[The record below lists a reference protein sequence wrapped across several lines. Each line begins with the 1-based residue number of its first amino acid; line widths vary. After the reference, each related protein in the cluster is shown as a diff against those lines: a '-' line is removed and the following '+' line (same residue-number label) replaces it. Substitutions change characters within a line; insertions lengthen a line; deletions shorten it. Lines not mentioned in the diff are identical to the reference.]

1 MHWRDDAMPCEL
13 CGREAKGCKEA
24 IIDGAKMYVCP
35 DCIKY
40 AEGGVQHEEPVSQGT
55 YRALQPHRP
64 PTYKPRQAPPK
75 DIYKTMNKELV
86 SNWNHLIETSR
97 KKKGLTRE
105 ELGFKIGERTVTIA
119 KLENGDLRPSD
130 QMITKLEKELG
141 IALLEEVKETTTIQ
155 QTRSQMKYTLGDFIK
170 PDK

>member
-1 MHWRDDAMPCEL
+1 MPCEL
-13 CGREAKGCKEA
+13 CGRECKGCKEA

-40 AEGGVQHEEPVSQGT
+40 AEGGVQQEEPVSRGNLRPTQT
-55 YRALQPHRP
+55 YRP
-64 PTYKPRQAPPK
+64 PTHRPRQAPPK
-75 DIYKTMNKELV
+75 DIYKNMEKELV
-86 SNWNHLIETSR
+86 SDWNHLIETAR

-119 KLENGDLRPSD
+119 KIENGDLRPSD
-130 QMITKLEKELG
+130 QMIAKLEKELG
-141 IALLEEVKETTTIQ
+141 ISLLEEVKETPTVP
-155 QTRSQMKYTLGDFIK
+155 QTGSQMKYTLGDFIK

>member
-1 MHWRDDAMPCEL
+1 MPCEL

-40 AEGGVQHEEPVSQGT
+40 AEGGVQKEEPVNRGEFRPAQ
-55 YRALQPHRP
+55 AFRP
-64 PTYKPRQAPPK
+64 PTFKPRKAPVK
-75 DIYKTMNKELV
+75 DIYKSMEKELV
-86 SNWNHLIETSR
+86 ANWNHLIESAR

-130 QMITKLEKELG
+130 QIIAKLEKELG
-141 IALLEEVKETTTIQ
+141 IALLEEIKETPAVQ
-155 QTRSQMKYTLGDFIK
+155 QTRSQTKYTLGDFIK

>member
-1 MHWRDDAMPCEL
+1 MPCEL
-13 CGREAKGCKEA
+13 CGREAKSCKEA

-40 AEGGVQHEEPVSQGT
+40 AEGGVGVQQEEPVSRGNLPPT
-55 YRALQPHRP
+55 KAYRP
-64 PTYKPRQAPPK
+64 PSYRPRKAPAK
-75 DIYKTMNKELV
+75 DIYKSMEKELV
-86 SNWNHLIETSR
+86 SNWNHLIESAR

-130 QMITKLEKELG
+130 QMIAKLEKELG
-141 IALLEEVKETTTIQ
+141 IALLEEIKETPTVQPTQ
-155 QTRSQMKYTLGDFIK
+155 SQTKYTLGDFIK

>member
-1 MHWRDDAMPCEL
+1 MPCEL

-40 AEGGVQHEEPVSQGT
+40 AEGGVQLEEPVSRRSAT
-55 YRALQPHRP
+55 SIPVSRP
-64 PTYKPRQAPPK
+64 PTYRPRRAPQK
-75 DIYKTMNKELV
+75 DIYKSMEKELV
-86 SNWNHLIETSR
+86 SNWNHLIESAR

-130 QMITKLEKELG
+130 QIIAKLEKELG
-141 IALLEEVKETTTIQ
+141 IALLEEIKETPTVQ
-155 QTRSQMKYTLGDFIK
+155 QTRSQTKYTLGDFIK